1 MAELLTPRSP
11 ARRVVPLELYSA
23 LCLLPRSINGYR
35 RHTAGKQPC
44 DGLASCPGGGGS
56 SNTPRHASC

>member
-23 LCLLPRSINGYR
+23 LCLVPGSINGYQQ
-35 RHTAGKQPC
+35 HTAGWQPC
-44 DGLASCPGGGGS
+44 DGLASCPGGVGGGG
-56 SNTPRHASC
+56 